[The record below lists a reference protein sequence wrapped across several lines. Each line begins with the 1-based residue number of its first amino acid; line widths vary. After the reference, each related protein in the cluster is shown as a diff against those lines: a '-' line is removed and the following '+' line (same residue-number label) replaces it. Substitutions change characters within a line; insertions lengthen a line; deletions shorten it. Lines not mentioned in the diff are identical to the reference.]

1 MTTLLIDAD
10 IVAFKAA
17 AASENP
23 VNWGEGLWTLHAF
36 EDDVKRMIDADVSKL
51 QEQSGCDEVIS
62 CITGDKNFRKS
73 VASYYKANR
82 KDTRKPLL
90 LKFAKDYMFD
100 TYNGMIEPALE
111 ADDVLGIL
119 GSSNLAK
126 YIIWSIDKDLMTI
139 PAMHLIDGE
148 IVEISKEAA
157 DYAFYKQVLTGDST
171 DNYKGCPSVG
181 DKKADKVLELGY
193 FGDPWKAIVKEYKK
207 QGLSEKVAIEN
218 ARLARILRH
227 GEYNFKTKTITLWKP

>member
-10 IVAFKAA
+10 IVAFKASA
-17 AASENP
+17 AAETP

-36 EDDVKRMIDADVSKL
+36 EDDVRRMIDEDVSKL
-51 QEQSGCDEVIS
+51 QEQSGCDDVIA
-62 CITGDKNFRKS
+62 CISGDRNFRKTL
-73 VASYYKANR
+73 APYYKANR
-82 KDTRKPLL
+82 KDTRKPMLL
-90 LKFAKDYMFD
+90 GFAKDYMFE
-100 TYNGMIEPALE
+100 TYNGKIEPTLE
-111 ADDVLGIL
+111 ADDVLGLL

-126 YIIWSIDKDLMTI
+126 YIIWSIDKDLRTV

-207 QGLSEKVAIEN
+207 QGLSEKVALEN

-227 GEYNFKTKTITLWKP
+227 GEYDFDTKTITFWKP

>member
-10 IVAFKAA
+10 IIAYRAA
-17 AASENP
+17 AASETP

-36 EDDVKRMIDADVSKL
+36 EDDVQRMIDEEVSKL
-51 QEQSGCDEVIS
+51 KELSGCEEVIS
-62 CITGDKNFRKS
+62 CLSGSKNFRKE
-73 VASYYKANR
+73 VADYYKANR

-90 LKFAKDYMFD
+90 LKYCKEYMFEK
-100 TYNGMIEPALE
+100 YNGMIEDRLE
-111 ADDVLGIL
+111 ADDLLGVL
-119 GSSNLAK
+119 GSSNNAK
-126 YIIWSIDKDLMTI
+126 YIIWSIDKDLRTV

-148 IVEISKEAA
+148 IVEISKEEA

-193 FGDPWKAIVKEYKK
+193 FGNPWLAIVKEYKK
-207 QGLSEKVAIEN
+207 QGLAESVALEN

-227 GEYNFKTKTITLWKP
+227 GEYNFETKKIKLWKP